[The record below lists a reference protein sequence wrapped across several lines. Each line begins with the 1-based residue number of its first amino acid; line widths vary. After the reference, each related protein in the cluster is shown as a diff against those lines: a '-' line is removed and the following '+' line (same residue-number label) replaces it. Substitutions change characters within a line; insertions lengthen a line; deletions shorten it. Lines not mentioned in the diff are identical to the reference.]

1 MGAEESHRN
10 DDDTVIMIGQDMLD
24 EIGQIEDIL
33 GQTESQEDAQQGRHE
48 AEDIAPAV
56 PRDFRHAAQYLDD
69 APEDAV
75 QDGDADDDK

>member
-1 MGAEESHRN
+1 
-10 DDDTVIMIGQDMLD
+10 MLD

-33 GQTESQEDAQQGRHE
+33 GQTDSQEDAQQGRHE

-75 QDGDADDDK
+75 QDAMPMMINKIKARKCTCGPPCSSS